1 MGVVY
6 MQLCQNVFTIN
17 RLSKFCLNSVDVY
30 RKCFTTVSFTQTSP
44 NDQFQGRSAHRK
56 LLLLA
61 NTQHAN
67 GTCEAH

>member
-44 NDQFQGRSAHRK
+44 NDQVSRK
-56 LLLLA
+56 ICSQEVVTA
-61 NTQHAN
+61 
-67 GTCEAH
+67 C